1 MFTFSVQV
9 TILFTSLLFSSS
21 IAQLNPTFY
30 DTTCANVSSIVRGVV
45 QQAAQNDE
53 RIGAKL
59 IRLHFHDCF
68 VDGCDGSILL
78 DDADGI
84 ASEKNA
90 APNADSAAGFDVVD
104 DIKTALENVCPGV
117 VSCAD
122 ILAISSQILVSMAGG
137 PTWEVQLGRRDSKS
151 ANQAGA
157 NTSIP
162 SPFESL
168 SNITAKFTAVGLDST
183 DLVAL
188 SGAHTFGRA
197 QCRVFSHRLYNFSST
212 GNPDPSLD
220 TTYLGTLRQTCPDGG
235 NGNAI
240 TNLDPSTPNGF
251 DNNYFTN
258 LQNNQGLLQTDQEL
272 FSTTGADTVDIV
284 NRFANSQSEFFDNFA
299 KSMIKMGNISPLT
312 GNNGEIRLDCK
323 RVN

>member
-1 MFTFSVQV
+1 MS
-9 TILFTSLLFSSS
+9 
-21 IAQLNPTFY
+21 
-30 DTTCANVSSIVRGVV
+30 
-45 QQAAQNDE
+45 
-53 RIGAKL
+53 
-59 IRLHFHDCF
+59 H
-68 VDGCDGSILL
+68 
-78 DDADGI
+78 
-84 ASEKNA
+84 
-90 APNADSAAGFDVVD
+90 
-104 DIKTALENVCPGV
+104 V
-117 VSCAD
+117 VSITFHYMHKTN
-122 ILAISSQILVSMAGG
+122 ILNLNGHVC
-137 PTWEVQLGRRDSKS
+137 
-151 ANQAGA
+151 
-157 NTSIP
+157 
-162 SPFESL
+162 F
-168 SNITAKFTAVGLDST
+168 
-183 DLVAL
+183 

-197 QCRVFSHRLYNFSST
+197 QCRVFSQRLYNFSNT

-220 TTYLGTLRQTCPDGG
+220 TTYLGTLRQTCPEGG

-323 RVN
+323 RVNWNI

>member
-1 MFTFSVQV
+1 MSPFSVQV

-90 APNADSAAGFDVVD
+90 APNAGSAAGFDVVD

-168 SNITAKFTAVGLDST
+168 SKITAKFTAVGLDST

-220 TTYLGTLRQTCPDGG
+220 TTYLGTLRQTCPDD
-235 NGNAI
+235 I
-240 TNLDPSTPNGF
+240 
-251 DNNYFTN
+251 
-258 LQNNQGLLQTDQEL
+258 
-272 FSTTGADTVDIV
+272 FS
-284 NRFANSQSEFFDNFA
+284 FNSCLSPPENKSA
-299 KSMIKMGNISPLT
+299 KFL
-312 GNNGEIRLDCK
+312 
-323 RVN
+323 

>member
-1 MFTFSVQV
+1 
-9 TILFTSLLFSSS
+9 
-21 IAQLNPTFY
+21 
-30 DTTCANVSSIVRGVV
+30 
-45 QQAAQNDE
+45 
-53 RIGAKL
+53 
-59 IRLHFHDCF
+59 
-68 VDGCDGSILL
+68 
-78 DDADGI
+78 
-84 ASEKNA
+84 
-90 APNADSAAGFDVVD
+90 
-104 DIKTALENVCPGV
+104 
-117 VSCAD
+117 
-122 ILAISSQILVSMAGG
+122 AGG

>member
-1 MFTFSVQV
+1 MS
-9 TILFTSLLFSSS
+9 
-21 IAQLNPTFY
+21 Y
-30 DTTCANVSSIVRGVV
+30 
-45 QQAAQNDE
+45 
-53 RIGAKL
+53 
-59 IRLHFHDCF
+59 
-68 VDGCDGSILL
+68 
-78 DDADGI
+78 
-84 ASEKNA
+84 
-90 APNADSAAGFDVVD
+90 
-104 DIKTALENVCPGV
+104 V
-117 VSCAD
+117 VSITFHYMHKTN
-122 ILAISSQILVSMAGG
+122 ILNLNGHVC
-137 PTWEVQLGRRDSKS
+137 
-151 ANQAGA
+151 
-157 NTSIP
+157 
-162 SPFESL
+162 F
-168 SNITAKFTAVGLDST
+168 
-183 DLVAL
+183 

-197 QCRVFSHRLYNFSST
+197 QCRVFSQRLYNFSNT

-220 TTYLGTLRQTCPDGG
+220 TTYLGTLRQTCPEGG

-323 RVN
+323 GSTEIYNTSNVKGCT